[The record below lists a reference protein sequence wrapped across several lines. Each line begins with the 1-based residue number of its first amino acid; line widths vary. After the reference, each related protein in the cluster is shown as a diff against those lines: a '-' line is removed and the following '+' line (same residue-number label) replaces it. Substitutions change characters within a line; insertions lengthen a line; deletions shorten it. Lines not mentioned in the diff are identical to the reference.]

1 MNLRRNYSFI
11 KSLRGFKIYIKY
23 NVSEA
28 RRFVASCDSSPLF
41 FDMHLEE
48 YLEALEVIEV
58 DDKFNLLLNEQEKK
72 VLSYYRYHNPD
83 EIRPNNYNKLFSDAY
98 NKWLKVI
105 PKKEIK
111 ISAFKLGKAM
121 RIIRIRNNI
130 SITLLAILM
139 GVDRNTISQYE
150 KGERLPSLEYYYK
163 FCVRFNLSMDKI
175 LINVKKIS

>member
-1 MNLRRNYSFI
+1 MNLRRNCSFI

-41 FDMHLEE
+41 LDRNLED
-48 YLEALEVIEV
+48 YLDALEVIEV
-58 DDKFNLLLNEQEKK
+58 DDNFNLLLTNQEKE

-83 EIRPNNYNKLFSDAY
+83 EIMPNNYNKLFSDAY

-130 SITLLAILM
+130 SITSLAILM
-139 GVDRNTISQYE
+139 NVDRNTISKYE

-163 FCVRFNLSMDKI
+163 FCVRFNMSMTK
-175 LINVKKIS
+175 LLK

>member
-11 KSLRGFKIYIKY
+11 KSVKGFKIYIKY

-41 FDMHLEE
+41 FDRNIEE
-48 YLEALEVIEV
+48 YLDALEVIEV
-58 DDKFNLLLNEQEKK
+58 DVNFNLLLTKQEKV

-83 EIRPNNYNKLFSDAY
+83 EIRPNNYNELFSNAY
-98 NKWLKVI
+98 NIWLKVI
-105 PKKEIK
+105 PNKEIK

-121 RIIRIRNNI
+121 RIIRIKNNMSI
-130 SITLLAILM
+130 SSLATLM

-150 KGERLPSLEYYYK
+150 KG
-163 FCVRFNLSMDKI
+163 
-175 LINVKKIS
+175 

>member
-1 MNLRRNYSFI
+1 MNLRRNCSFI
-11 KSLRGFKIYIKY
+11 KSIRGFKIYIKY

-41 FDMHLEE
+41 FYRNIEE
-48 YLEALEVIEV
+48 YLDALEVIEV
-58 DDKFNLLLNEQEKK
+58 DDNFNSLLSEQEKK

-83 EIRPNNYNKLFSDAY
+83 EIKPKNYEKHFMNSYD
-98 NKWLKVI
+98 KWLKVL

-121 RIIRIRNNI
+121 RIIRIKNNM
-130 SITLLAILM
+130 SITSLATLM
-139 GVDRNTISQYE
+139 GIDRNTISQYE

-163 FCVRFNLSMDKI
+163 FCVKFDLSLDK
-175 LINVKKIS
+175 LLKQK

>member
-11 KSLRGFKIYIKY
+11 KSIRGFKIYIKY

-41 FDMHLEE
+41 FDRNIEE
-48 YLEALEVIEV
+48 YLDALEVIEV
-58 DDKFNLLLNEQEKK
+58 DDNFNSLLSEQEKK

-83 EIRPNNYNKLFSDAY
+83 EIKPKNYEKHFMNSYD
-98 NKWLKVI
+98 KWLKVL

-121 RIIRIRNNI
+121 RIIRIKNNI
-130 SITLLAILM
+130 SITSLSILM
-139 GVDRNTISQYE
+139 NVDRNTVSQYE
-150 KGERLPSLEYYYK
+150 KGERLPSLEYYYN
-163 FCVRFNLSMDKI
+163 FCLRFDLSLDK
-175 LINVKKIS
+175 LLKRK

>member
-11 KSLRGFKIYIKY
+11 KSIRNFNIYIKY

-41 FDMHLEE
+41 FYRNIEE
-48 YLEALEVIEV
+48 YLDALEVIEV
-58 DDKFNLLLNEQEKK
+58 DDNFNTLLSEQEKK
-72 VLSYYRYHNPD
+72 ALIYYRYHNPD

-98 NKWLKVI
+98 DKGLKEL

-121 RIIRIRNNI
+121 RIIRLKNNI
-130 SITLLAILM
+130 SITSLAILM
-139 GVDRNTISQYE
+139 NVDRNTVSQYE

-163 FCVRFNLSMDKI
+163 FCVRFNLSMFQLLK
-175 LINVKKIS
+175 